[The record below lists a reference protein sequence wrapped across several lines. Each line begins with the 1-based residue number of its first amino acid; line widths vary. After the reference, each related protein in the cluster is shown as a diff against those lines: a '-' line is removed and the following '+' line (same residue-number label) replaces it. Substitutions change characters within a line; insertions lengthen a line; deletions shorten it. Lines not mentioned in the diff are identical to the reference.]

1 MNHDTD
7 IIKWQPMIGISLG
20 LHLGVL
26 VLMIFLPGFLSLS
39 PRVLPG
45 TVYQVDLVSLSVG
58 NGQKA
63 KGGQTVYDKNKV
75 LKPDLPAKRV
85 SEDKIRAEEPIKIA
99 KLTTI
104 IKAEKEHDASSS
116 ELIKEAITK
125 IEKEAR
131 TAKQAKQEEDRQIE
145 EAIAGLK
152 NKPITGS
159 DSGAAQANAGVSGN
173 PGGTPAAGSSLA
185 MQIYQSEVERWIFSK
200 WSYPVALSN
209 QKDLAAVVELL
220 VRANG
225 SIEKSSFVKR
235 SGNPVFD
242 ASVLKAIERANPL
255 PPFPEGLRKS
265 NDEFEINFDLT
276 KVPQ

>member
-1 MNHDTD
+1 
-7 IIKWQPMIGISLG
+7 MIGISIA
-20 LHLGVL
+20 LHLIVFA
-26 VLMIFLPGFLSLS
+26 LMIFLPGFMSFNT
-39 PRVLPG
+39 RALPG
-45 TVYQVDLVSLSVG
+45 TIYQVDLVSLSAW
-58 NGQKA
+58 NGQKV
-63 KGGQTVYDKNKV
+63 KSGQAIF
-75 LKPDLPAKRV
+75 KPDLAAKRI
-85 SEDKIRAEEPIKIA
+85 SEDKTREEEPIKIA

-104 IKAEKEHDASSS
+104 MKSEKEHNASSA

-152 NKPITGS
+152 NGPKTGS
-159 DSGAAQANAGVSGN
+159 DTGTAQASAGVSGN
-173 PGGTPAAGSSLA
+173 PNGMPATGNSLA
-185 MQIYQSEVERWIFSK
+185 VQIYQSEVERWIFGK

-209 QKDLAAVVELL
+209 QKDLEAVVELL

-225 SIEKSSFVKR
+225 LIEKTNFIKR

-265 NDEFEINFDLT
+265 NEEFEINFNL
-276 KVPQ
+276 KNVKQ

>member
-1 MNHDTD
+1 
-7 IIKWQPMIGISLG
+7 MIGISIA
-20 LHLGVL
+20 LHLIIFL
-26 VLMIFLPGFLSLS
+26 LMVFLPGFMSFNT
-39 PRVLPG
+39 RVLPG
-45 TVYQVDLVSLSVG
+45 TIYQVDLVALSAW
-58 NGQKA
+58 NGQKE
-63 KGGQTVYDKNKV
+63 KGGQAV
-75 LKPDLPAKRV
+75 LKPDLSAKRV
-85 SEDKIRAEEPIKIA
+85 SEGKAREEEPIKIA

-104 IKAEKEHDASSS
+104 MKTASEKEHDASSA

-152 NKPITGS
+152 NMPKTGS
-159 DSGAAQANAGVSGN
+159 DTGAAQASAGVSGN
-173 PGGTPAAGSSLA
+173 PAGTPAMGSSVA
-185 MQIYQSEVERWIFSK
+185 MQIYQSEVESWIFGK

-209 QKDLAAVVELL
+209 QKDLVAVVELL

-225 SIEKSSFVKR
+225 LIEKTNFIKR

-255 PPFPEGLRKS
+255 PPFPEGLRK
-265 NDEFEINFDLT
+265 NNEEFEINFNL
-276 KVPQ
+276 KNVKQ